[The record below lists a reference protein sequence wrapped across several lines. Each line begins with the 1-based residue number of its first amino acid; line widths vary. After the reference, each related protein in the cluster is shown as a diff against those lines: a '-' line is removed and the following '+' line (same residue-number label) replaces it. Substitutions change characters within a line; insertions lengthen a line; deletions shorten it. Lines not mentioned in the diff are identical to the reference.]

1 MNWSATVIT
10 SATADTEPSI
20 VVTFDDAKYLFN
32 VGENTSRAWLHSNHG
47 WKKTKAIFLTSVD
60 TQRASGLSG
69 LLMFFADSGS
79 KKVSLTGPSG
89 LLHYLAS
96 MRLCLRR
103 ANMEL
108 KHNEVP
114 PSVARDVTPTPVYSD
129 DKIKVYA
136 LPIHASTID
145 SADEA
150 LTPDSSVLAKRKR
163 SPSPDVPSKRTPLAD
178 VAPEVVDEAAEPL
191 DPYVPPEEA
200 EVAAAAPDDLAALF
214 ESDPQEWRRLVIQN
228 MFPFKAPEE
237 SQENAYLRRKRELKA
252 KKRRQGY
259 ENAGLPL
266 PLELRQSSSSVAPLC
281 PEANAIRSERAW
293 RLPRFAY
300 GPEGKSSL
308 CYVLVGP
315 AGRGRFDAAK
325 AEQLQVPHGAER
337 SRLTRGETITFTVDD
352 GAGNRIERTVAPEE
366 CMGPSETPLAMLV
379 FDVPTPSH
387 ISELVKS
394 FTQDPFYSKFRSK
407 ATPASAQEPIVYAV
421 YHLCGVGVLEDE
433 RYKNFMRGFPE
444 DTHHII
450 SSREHGDNRV
460 VFTKAALNQLQ
471 LSTLDPDMFPLPV
484 HTLRPRCDLAS
495 IPGLPARVHHL
506 YANCHIEMRPV
517 KEPCFDPF
525 AVKNDIFNSMVE
537 KGSPVRIPQ
546 NVVHAFG
553 TAKGKIEQVQ
563 KRLTRKSRP
572 GDDVEIIPL
581 GSSSAT
587 PTAYRNVSSLLVRI
601 PGYGGIL
608 LDAGEGTWGQ
618 LARMYGDDGQ
628 NRATGVWEI
637 LRNLRCI
644 FVSHM
649 HGDHHLGLSKILAMR
664 RLMDPAPA
672 QPLHLI
678 GLPSHLMYL
687 QELEDLED
695 LGLDLNGGNGVKMI
709 SANFLCQG
717 YGHQGGSSHRYYYTA
732 HSLTRAR
739 NRQYIEDLKSTLG
752 LKHFRTVD
760 VEHKTKCYG
769 AVIEHRDGWSI
780 VYSADTMPSA
790 ALVDAGQYPTLLIHE
805 ATMGDEE
812 ADQARAKGHSTFS
825 QALQI
830 GDDMHAENI
839 LLTHFSARYPK
850 IPPTTSLPD
859 SPRAS
864 PAPSPHL
871 GLAFDCTKF
880 TIGDMWK
887 QQFYLPAIELNLG
900 DVAKDDIDENST
912 FSAWD

>member
-60 TQRASGLSG
+60 TQRASGL
-69 LLMFFADSGS
+69 
-79 KKVSLTGPSG
+79 
-89 LLHYLAS
+89 
-96 MRLCLRR
+96 
-103 ANMEL
+103 
-108 KHNEVP
+108 
-114 PSVARDVTPTPVYSD
+114 SD

-664 RLMDPAPA
+664 RLVSFAHRSSADCGPLTLFMMYTTSQMDPAPA

-717 YGHQGGSSHRYYYTA
+717 YGHQGGSSH
-732 HSLTRAR
+732 R